1 MIRFLFLEN
10 KKICNSYLQ
19 AALTALATMLTLS
32 KNFSLIYVW
41 EIENDRVLFTE
52 IYSIISNCNGVII
65 STTHLDQRQD
75 IWWGLLQIPLRFIP
89 K

>member
-41 EIENDRVLFTE
+41 EIENDSSLHRNLFF
-52 IYSIISNCNGVII
+52 SFK
-65 STTHLDQRQD
+65 L
-75 IWWGLLQIPLRFIP
+75 
-89 K
+89 